1 VRSGA
6 AIVAE
11 ALVATAATSRA
22 DRRIVA
28 RELVG
33 AGPESV
39 HEALMALATDS
50 VTIAGLGD
58 AGTLA
63 AVAAG
68 PALLIPYLVSP
79 PGESGTNRGSSGF
92 AARIR
97 TALAASP
104 AGPAPR
110 VFLVFD
116 RQPPETIAT
125 AAERAE
131 RLPELSW
138 AALCRRAAA
147 PARGSAA
154 GPLLDEVARDAG
166 ATGAEDPDRL
176 AILGSLAESPADAG
190 ATGGRLY
197 ELGIYLSD
205 PSAPRD
211 PRRRL
216 QKGREWR
223 RRIERLILPG
233 RRLTEELASLRV
245 PSATVA
251 RIVAAT
257 GPSGTD
263 FSRFTLD
270 DLNPVEGERP
280 PAFQR
285 PLSATGAVSQLSFG
299 STLAVWVDPSATSIS
314 LALEATA
321 VAGDITSA
329 AWSGSRGATA
339 SLSGGEQ
346 AARVRLPNPRPMWAF
361 GRVELRRGRAA
372 ADSIDVALYTSPSGR
387 WFPVEAGGE
396 LALPVPAF
404 RVHDEP
410 RVLAVAREGGV
421 LGAAEVHLT
430 DDSGPAPVAVT
441 ASAMRDGEEHSIPL
455 LLSGEPVGGPGGGN
469 GEPGEG
475 EPEPGEGSPEPGDG
489 GEDDPD
495 PFGGAARGSL
505 AAGESHL
512 WPSPVHGLVE
522 RASAAADGRAAGPF
536 RFQSDGADAF
546 ISIGTVVDRLAEQR
560 LGAGGLNGLALER
573 AIIARPEIW
582 SYLAEAGGTRVEV
595 SPNLELEM
603 NRLDSLSPTA
613 VARFASARMAFFEAL
628 RPAGSVYAVACG
640 TAVAEAEAYVEAYR
654 SLLDEVA
661 IPGRY
666 QPELDRLLFCDLVLD
681 VAAGEVYIAPTN
693 PLTVAFYLQLAGTAR
708 DWIDR
713 GESGEGGLALRS
725 VSPQFLMP
733 IANLAGEWFEAGEP
747 GPFLWRSL
755 IPLTAGGVAPGR
767 DGTVIAR
774 RLGFFLRVHAAYQ
787 DPKQR
792 VRLSIHEPGTGEA
805 VVDALERFY
814 GPDLKQEIEY
824 RQPRLEIEIVTSRGE
839 LPPAVENLF
848 TGDAGGPLHRLI
860 RSRVGV
866 SATGRATGFRH
877 VSFVYTTP
885 AARTPRSVRLDSR
898 ASSFFAGG
906 LAAAPGRWVQSSVN
920 ERLFAWGLFPG
931 SDGMPEAEGSGRLR
945 GLVTRSL
952 ELVGGQPRDL
962 MSPGVTRMP
971 ATSIG
976 RDFMG
981 ELYRDSAWV
990 VHLDR
995 QLGLEAFAPWPG
1007 TPARYIVDYSEMSDR
1022 GRPAFDGITA
1032 TELLEPYRE
1041 AIEYALRDLG
1051 PVTDA
1056 GLNAI
1061 LSLLNSVS
1069 GGWAIDVL
1077 RQPPHQVRERLGVL
1091 VAVTVLRDLEGTF
1104 DAGGEISVIVPL
1116 DELFAIFPGLHPH
1129 HERSNAADDLAVLTV
1144 TPGAAEALVTA
1155 RIIEV
1160 KYRTVGGPDYGAAR
1174 QQILNTQERLSDFFE
1189 GGGPAAL
1196 FRARDLAEAIRAA
1209 ASRATSFGLAPHL
1222 DGPKLERSLDLVSRG
1237 RFRLE
1242 ASYLRGAAA
1251 FYGDVVSVEAESTAE
1266 PAWSL
1271 LPGAGPA
1278 CGLIRAGRPALTA
1291 LASGLPLRSP
1301 AGWVRSGVV
1310 RPPAPASGGRQAGD
1324 RAAPSS
1330 ESERASEPV
1339 RPTPPPRHDQAAAAA
1354 MSDEVAEMAARLDGA
1369 VLKYELS
1376 LEPFSPERAQ
1386 VGPSVIRFRSRPLG
1400 RQSLD
1405 GVARRA
1411 ADIGREIGVPE
1422 GVLVDQEAFYIT
1434 IDVPRRERA
1443 VVPYAE
1449 FEQLL
1454 DASGELGSLRF
1465 LLGIEPS
1472 GEVSVEDLARLPH
1485 LLVAGAT
1492 GSGKSVFLRCLL
1504 LSLLHRPP
1512 SELQILLIDP
1522 KQVDFLPFEDIPH
1535 LVGGR
1540 IVFDPV
1546 EAVSVLSELI
1556 ASELERRRPILKAA
1570 GVTSALEFYEAGGSL
1585 QELPQMVVLVDE
1597 FADLAA
1603 TLGREDR
1610 AAFLSLIQRY
1620 GQLTRAFGI
1629 YLVLATQRPSVQV
1642 ITGEIKA
1649 NLTAR
1654 VALRVQAF
1662 QDSMT
1667 ILGRAGAESLRDK
1680 GDLIFEH
1687 GGRSR
1692 RLQGFIAYPADVA
1705 AAVRRWGQR
1714 R

>member
-1 VRSGA
+1 MRSGA
-6 AIVAE
+6 AVVAQ
-11 ALVATAATSRA
+11 ALVAAAAASRA

-28 RELVG
+28 REI
-33 AGPESV
+33 AGTDPVSI
-39 HEALMALATDS
+39 HAALMELATES
-50 VTIAGLGD
+50 VTIAGLGES
-58 AGTLA
+58 GHLA
-63 AVAAG
+63 AIAAG
-68 PALLIPYLVSP
+68 PALLIPYFVAP
-79 PGESGTNRGSSGF
+79 PGESGANRGSSGF

-110 VFLVFD
+110 VFLIFD

-154 GPLLDEVARDAG
+154 GPLLEEVARDAG
-166 ATGAEDPDRL
+166 AMGAEDPDRL
-176 AILGSLAESPADAG
+176 ATLDSLAESPGDAA
-190 ATGGRLY
+190 ATGRRLH

-245 PSATVA
+245 PAATVA
-251 RIVAAT
+251 RIVGAT

-263 FSRFTLD
+263 FSQFTLD
-270 DLNPVEGERP
+270 DLTPIEGERP

-314 LALEATA
+314 LALEAQGQ
-321 VAGDITSA
+321 AGDITSA
-329 AWSGSRGATA
+329 GWSGARSATA
-339 SLSGGEQ
+339 ALAGGEQ
-346 AARVRLPNPRPMWAF
+346 AARVPLPSPRPMWTF
-361 GRVELRRGRAA
+361 GHVELRRGRAA
-372 ADSIDVALYTSPSGR
+372 ADSIEVALYTSPGGR

-404 RVHDEP
+404 RVDDEP

-421 LGAAEVHLT
+421 LGAAEVRIP
-430 DDSGPAPVAVT
+430 DDSGPAPVAVI
-441 ASAMRDGEEHSIPL
+441 ASASRDGEEHPIPL
-455 LLSGEPVGGPGGGN
+455 LLSGEPVGGPGGGD

-475 EPEPGEGSPEPGDG
+475 ESDPGEGESEPGSG
-489 GEDDPD
+489 GEDDP
-495 PFGGAARGSL
+495 FGGGPRRSL
-505 AAGESHL
+505 VRGESQVWL
-512 WPSPVHGLVE
+512 SPVHGLVE
-522 RASAAADGRAAGPF
+522 RAAAGGGAAMPF

-546 ISIGTVVDRLAEQR
+546 ISIGTVVDRLAGQR
-560 LGAGGLNGLALER
+560 LGTGGLNGLSLER

-582 SYLAEAGGTRVEV
+582 SYLAVAGGTGVEV
-595 SPNLELEM
+595 SPNLDLEM
-603 NRLDSLSPTA
+603 NRLDSLSRSA
-613 VARFASARMAFFEAL
+613 VARFASARIAFFEAL

-640 TAVAEAEAYVEAYR
+640 AAAAEAEGYVEAYR
-654 SLLDEVA
+654 SLLDEVE

-666 QPELDRLLFCDLVLD
+666 QPEFDRLLFCDLVLD
-681 VAAGEVYIAPTN
+681 VAAGAAYIAPTN
-693 PLTVAFYLQLAGTAR
+693 PLTVAFYLQLAEAAR
-708 DWIDR
+708 EWIDR
-713 GESGEGGLALRS
+713 GESEEGVLALRS

-747 GPFLWRSL
+747 GAFLWRSL
-755 IPLTAGGVAPGR
+755 IPLTAGGVAPGG

-792 VRLSIHEPGTGEA
+792 LRLSIHEPGTGEA

-814 GPDLKQEIEY
+814 RPDLKQEIEY
-824 RQPRLEIEIVTSRGE
+824 RQPRLEIEIVNARGE

-848 TGDAGGPLHRLI
+848 TGEAGGPLHRLI

-866 SATGRATGFRH
+866 SATDRSTGFRH
-877 VSFVYTTP
+877 ISFVYTTP
-885 AARTPRSVRLDSR
+885 AARRPRAVKLDSR

-931 SDGMPEAEGSGRLR
+931 IAGTPDADGAGRLR

-962 MSPGVTRMP
+962 MGSGVTRMP
-971 ATSIG
+971 ATVIG

-995 QLGLEAFAPWPG
+995 QLGLEAFAPWQG

-1022 GRPAFDGITA
+1022 GRPSFDGITA

-1069 GGWAIDVL
+1069 GRWAIDVL

-1091 VAVTVLRDLEGTF
+1091 VAVTVLRDLEGIF
-1104 DAGGEISVIVPL
+1104 DADGGISVILPL
-1116 DELFAIFPGLHPH
+1116 DELFAIFPSLHPH
-1129 HERSNAADDLAVLTV
+1129 HERSNAADDLVVLTL
-1144 TPGAAEALVTA
+1144 TSGAAEALLTA

-1174 QQILNTQERLSDFFE
+1174 QQILNTQEQLNDFFE
-1189 GGGPAAL
+1189 GSGPAAL
-1196 FRARDLAEAIRAA
+1196 FKARDLAEAIRAA
-1209 ASRATSFGLAPHL
+1209 ASRATSFGLAPDL
-1222 DGPKLERSLDLVSRG
+1222 DGPKLERSLDLIVRG

-1242 ASYLRGAAA
+1242 ASYLRGATA

-1271 LPGAGPA
+1271 LPGVGPA
-1278 CGLIRAGRPALTA
+1278 CGLIRAGRPALAA

-1301 AGWVRSGVV
+1301 SGWVRS
-1310 RPPAPASGGRQAGD
+1310 RAEPAPASEPGGREAGG
-1324 RAAPSS
+1324 RAAPPSDT
-1330 ESERASEPV
+1330 ERAPEAV
-1339 RPTPPPRHDQAAAAA
+1339 TPQPARAEQGDTTATKE
-1354 MSDEVAEMAARLDGA
+1354 EVAEMAGRLDGA
-1369 VLKYELS
+1369 ILKYELS

-1405 GVARRA
+1405 GVVRRA

-1434 IDVPRRERA
+1434 IDVPRRARA
-1443 VVPYAE
+1443 VVPFGD

-1454 DASGELGSLRF
+1454 EAPGEPGSLRF
-1465 LLGIEPS
+1465 LLGIAPS

-1585 QELPQMVVLVDE
+1585 HELPQMVVLVDE